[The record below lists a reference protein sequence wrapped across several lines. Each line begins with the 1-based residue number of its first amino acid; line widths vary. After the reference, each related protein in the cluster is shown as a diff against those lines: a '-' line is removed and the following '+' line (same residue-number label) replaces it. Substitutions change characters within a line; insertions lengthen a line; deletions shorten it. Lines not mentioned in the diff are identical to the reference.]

1 MVFVTR
7 NEVVDSDSCV
17 SVAACWCHDRSYIV
31 LRVAGCD
38 GMRVCEYQPS
48 DPMIFPVG
56 SFLVS
61 KHFKTAY
68 ATGGNRYGLRMLL
81 PPVGSRFTP
90 QVWARHEGEDEAP
103 PSKGWKAASVKRV
116 ACRERHENIR
126 PRLLHFES
134 PSFTFITS

>member
-68 ATGGNRYGLRMLL
+68 ATGGNRWQPIWFAYAVATYRLTFHTTGL
-81 PPVGSRFTP
+81 GT
-90 QVWARHEGEDEAP
+90 ARGR
-103 PSKGWKAASVKRV
+103 G
-116 ACRERHENIR
+116 
-126 PRLLHFES
+126 
-134 PSFTFITS
+134 